1 MKKSEK
7 FPKSLVETISL
18 SLQLGF
24 TIALPLI
31 VLAIAGRVLDRIF
44 ETTPLF
50 LLSGIVLALATSTIL
65 IYRKIKRILKE
76 TEKEK

>member
-1 MKKSEK
+1 MK
-7 FPKSLVETISL
+7 FPKSLLQTISL

-31 VLAIAGRVLDRIF
+31 FSAIVGRILDKKL

-50 LLSGIVLALATSTIL
+50 LLAGILVALITSTIL
-65 IYRKIKRILKE
+65 IYKKIKTILKE
-76 TEKEK
+76 SEKER